1 MSEAAAPPGGEG
13 AFSPRTVIALL
24 IAGVFA
30 FSALVVVSAYAPD
43 LRGGSDGGGH
53 ALSKSAVGYAG
64 MVRLLKA
71 MGEPVVVSRDPKAQA
86 GTTSLL
92 VLTPDPGV
100 DKAALNAIIARGQGR
115 GPILIVMPKWQAIP
129 DQTNPGWVV
138 KVGPTPVEAVAKVLD
153 QSFDGVKMVRETGT
167 APVQLHGLVGGPM
180 VTGPIDQLQA
190 FVDDPDIF
198 VRDAHG
204 EGVMTK
210 EHTKPIYQLS
220 DPDLLN
226 TQGIKDL
233 ATARAGVALINALRR
248 GDGPIVFDV
257 SLNGFERSRNLL
269 RLAFDPPFLG
279 ATLCLAAAA
288 LLMALQALTRFGAPR
303 RAGRA
308 IALGKLAL
316 ADNSAGLIR
325 LARREPKMAGRYL
338 DLTRASVARALGAG
352 RLDESALAALLDRQ
366 AERVGAQHRLAGLTA
381 DAAGVKD
388 RAGLM
393 RLARNLYQW
402 RTEMI
407 SGRR

>member
-1 MSEAAAPPGGEG
+1 MSEAPAIRADDSAFG
-13 AFSPRTVIALL
+13 ARTVIALL
-24 IAGVFA
+24 VAGVFA
-30 FSALVVVSAYAPD
+30 FSALMVLSAYAPD

-64 MVRLLKA
+64 VVRLLKA
-71 MGEPVVVSRDPKAQA
+71 VGEPVVVSRDPKAQT
-86 GTTSLL
+86 GSTSLL
-92 VLTPDPGV
+92 VLTPDPSV
-100 DKAALNAIIARGQGR
+100 DKTALNAIVDHGR
-115 GPILIVMPKWQAIP
+115 HLGPILIVMPKWQAMP
-129 DQTNPGWVV
+129 DRSNPGWVV
-138 KVGPTPVEAVAKVLD
+138 KIGPTPVEAVAKVLD
-153 QSFDGVKMVRETGT
+153 QSFTGVKMVRETGA
-167 APVQLHGLVGGPM
+167 APVQLNGAAGGPM

-204 EGVMTK
+204 NGVMTRAHG
-210 EHTKPIYQLS
+210 ETIYMLS

-233 ATARAGVALINALRR
+233 ATARAGVALINSLRQ
-248 GDGPIVFDV
+248 GDGPIVFDTT
-257 SLNGFERSRNLL
+257 LNGLARSRNLL
-269 RLAFDPPFLG
+269 KLAFEPPFLG

-288 LLMALQALTRFGAPR
+288 LLMALAALTRFGSPR

-325 LARREPKMAGRYL
+325 LARREPKMAPRYL
-338 DLTRASVARALGAG
+338 DLTRASVAKALGAG
-352 RLDESALAALLDRQ
+352 RLNEAELNTLLDRQ
-366 AERVGAQHRLAGLTA
+366 AERAGVKLRLADLTIEA
-381 DAAGVKD
+381 DAVKD

-407 SGRR
+407 SEHR